1 MQNAKYI
8 FTASSTSSANIVIFQ
23 AEFDNFVIMKN
34 LLTTLTVIVCLLMG
48 GAEAEA
54 ARRGGREFKVY
65 GPLGGIAMDVT
76 LPEGTGAGATGRK
89 CPMVILMHGIF
100 SSGNIVPMPALA
112 RELAKA
118 GIASIR
124 FDFGGHWRSEGEM
137 QHMTIGN
144 EIADA
149 LAMWE
154 YAKSLPYVS
163 EIGLL
168 GHSQGGVVASMTAG
182 ILAERGEEPAGL
194 VLIAPGSVIQDACR
208 NGRFFGAEF
217 DPADPPEY
225 VKCFGMM
232 KLGREYILT
241 TQELDIYGTAKAYTG
256 PVRLIHG
263 SKDTI
268 VPMSCSERFV
278 ETYGER
284 SELIVVE
291 GENHMITL
299 RKKKTVDLAVE
310 FFRDLWN

>member
-1 MQNAKYI
+1 MI
-8 FTASSTSSANIVIFQ
+8 FRS
-23 AEFDNFVIMKN
+23 EFDNFVNMKN
-34 LLTTLTVIVCLLMG
+34 LLTTLTVLVCLLMG

-76 LPEGTGAGATGRK
+76 LPDGVDPEAWTIGAMEGTGATEGTGTTGRK

-182 ILAERGEEPAGL
+182 ILAERGEKPAGL

-217 DPADPPEY
+217 NPAYPPEY

-299 RKKKTVDLAVE
+299 KKKKTVALAVE
-310 FFRDLWN
+310 FFRNLWN

>member
-1 MQNAKYI
+1 MI
-8 FTASSTSSANIVIFQ
+8 FRS
-23 AEFDNFVIMKN
+23 EFDNFVNMKN
-34 LLTTLTVIVCLLMG
+34 LLTTLTVLVCLLLG
-48 GAEAEA
+48 GADADA
-54 ARRGGREFKVY
+54 ARRGDREFMVY

-76 LPEGTGAGATGRK
+76 LPDGVDPEAWTIGAMEGTGATKGTGTTGRK

-182 ILAERGEEPAGL
+182 ILAERGEKPAGL

-217 DPADPPEY
+217 APADPPEY

-278 ETYGER
+278 ETYGKR